1 MDEQLTISTPEQV
14 AFHYEVAGIGSRF
27 VAALWDHIIIGLAQ
41 ALVIIS
47 MLFLLAAV
55 GISTALGGSE
65 DTGPAYFVLALLVI
79 VYFLIFWGYFV
90 LFEIV
95 WNGQTP
101 GKRAGRLRVI
111 RSDGQP
117 VGAGEVMV
125 RNLVRLV
132 DILPGLYG
140 IGLVVMF
147 IDPQARRL
155 GDMAASTIVVR
166 EGEETRLR
174 DVRVPGDGT
183 PAQSSATGSLYEYG
197 YRQTQAAGSYTP
209 EEAAAPV
216 QRYDPLAGISLR
228 DVTPDDYRLIREL
241 LQRASRGEMSHDR
254 ANDLADRLA
263 YGVAARMGQDFR
275 EWRSRGWDSLAFL
288 QSVLIAKEAR
298 D

>member
-1 MDEQLTISTPEQV
+1 
-14 AFHYEVAGIGSRF
+14 VAGIGSRF
-27 VAALWDHIIIGLAQ
+27 VAAMWDH
-41 ALVIIS
+41 LVIAIAQILVTIAMIFVLTS
-47 MLFLLAAV
+47 V
-55 GISTALGGSE
+55 GISTALNGSG
-65 DTGPAYFVLALLVI
+65 DAGPVYFVLALLVLI
-79 VYFLIFWGYFV
+79 NFLILWGYFA

-111 RSDGQP
+111 RRDGQP
-117 VGAGEVMV
+117 VGAGEVVV

-132 DILPGLYG
+132 DFLPGFYG
-140 IGLVVMF
+140 IGLIVMF

-166 EGEETRLR
+166 EGEQTSLR
-174 DVRVPGDGT
+174 DVRVPSAGAAAPI
-183 PAQSSATGSLYEYG
+183 PASVAAYG
-197 YRQTQAAGSYTP
+197 YEPASTVYAP
-209 EEAAAPV
+209 EESVPV
-216 QRYDPLAGISLR
+216 QRYDPLPGVSLR

-241 LQRASRGEMSHDR
+241 LQRVSRGEIGRDR

-263 YGVAARMGQDFR
+263 YGVAARMGHDFR
-275 EWRSRGWDSLAFL
+275 EWRSRGWDSLSFL